1 MTKTFVLLLGASLA
15 FGAACRSGNA
25 GDAVNPASRVVEY
38 TNGVWLSDSGF
49 ERRPAW
55 AIGETLTFRRPA
67 RIDASVDLA
76 GGFVVPPFGEAHNHN
91 VENPDRIDALARK
104 YLEHG
109 IFYVKNPTNFPGV
122 RERLAGKINSP
133 ATIDVTFSNGGLT
146 GSGGHPLDL
155 VRRNVARGSWPVAE
169 DVEGFYWIVDTTAD
183 LDRKW
188 PRIMEGH
195 PDFVKTTLIYS
206 EEYAQ
211 RKDDP
216 KFFGWRGL
224 DPRVLPEIVRRAH
237 AEGLRVSTHVES
249 AADFHNAVLAGVDEV
264 NHMPGFRLT
273 EDVVSHP
280 DSAFEISREDARLA
294 AGQSTF
300 LVTTI
305 GEAGDIDPKGP
316 KAADR
321 ARYDTLHRRN
331 LRMLHDNG
339 VGIALGS
346 DAYRGDTVAEALYIL
361 GLGVFDNRTLL
372 RLWCETTARTIFPGR
387 KIGALREGFEAS
399 FVVLEGDPLADFSN
413 VTRIRKRVKQGQTL
427 ALLAPPAATPTP
439 P

>member
-1 MTKTFVLLLGASLA
+1 MKKTFVLLLGGALLLA
-15 FGAACRSGNA
+15 AACRSGSA
-25 GDAVNPASRVVEY
+25 GSGVDPAIPVVEY
-38 TNGVWLSDSGF
+38 SNGVWLGDSDYG
-49 ERRPAW
+49 RRTAW
-55 AIGETLTFRRPA
+55 SVGETLTFRRPA
-67 RIDASVDLA
+67 RVDSSVDLG

-122 RERLAGKINSP
+122 RGKLAGKINSP
-133 ATIDVTFSNGGLT
+133 ATIDVAFSNGGLT

-188 PRIMEGH
+188 PRIMEGR
-195 PDFVKTTLIYS
+195 PDFLKTTLIYS
-206 EEYAQ
+206 EGYAQ

-216 KFFGWRGL
+216 KYFGWRGL
-224 DPRVLPEIVRRAH
+224 DPSVLPEIVRRAH
-237 AEGLRVSTHVES
+237 TEGLRVSTHVES
-249 AADFHNAVLAGVDEV
+249 AADFHNAVVAGVDEI

-273 EDVVSHP
+273 KDVLPHP

-294 AGQSTF
+294 AGQSIF
-300 LVTTI
+300 VVTTI
-305 GEAGDIDPKGP
+305 GEASEIDPKGP
-316 KAADR
+316 KADVR
-321 ARYDTLHRRN
+321 ARYDALHRRN
-331 LRMLHDNG
+331 LRMLHDSG
-339 VGIALGS
+339 VAIALGS
-346 DAYRGDTVAEALYIL
+346 DAYRGDTVAEALYIQ

-372 RLWCETTARTIFPGR
+372 RLWCETTARTIFPRR
-387 KIGALREGFEAS
+387 KIGALRESYEAS

-413 VTRIRKRVKQGQTL
+413 VTRIRQRVKQGRLL
-427 ALLAPPAATPTP
+427 ALPPSPATTPTSP
-439 P
+439 